1 MVTSAK
7 DTSLYDHVHRVLAHP
22 GKEGMEWHRTHS
34 TGAAYTRNDA
44 KAHRP
49 VCQACVQGTMRQA
62 STDHLRVH
70 RAPAPIPGS
79 QFALDAYTHA
89 ERGAGRFKYCDLFTD
104 LTTRRVYPVF
114 TRDRG
119 AQELCDQVSLL
130 FESHPEWR
138 NAHTTSDP
146 IDRFVRVD
154 AEKSYRSSEFTKC
167 LGGFGYRTEPT
178 PPRDKHANG
187 VAERTVGVIAAKCN
201 TIMLAPTPHVPPK
214 FWDIAMSYVCATM
227 SFNYNSVIGTSPYN
241 MLTKKHVVV
250 KHLHAFWSKCSVFIP
265 TKDAG
270 GKVGQP
276 RAYQARF
283 IGYDMTTTLEP
294 TYKVIEILD
303 KVKYGKRSTSRSHHL
318 PTSLR

>member
-1 MVTSAK
+1 LLVTSAK

-119 AQELCDQVSLL
+119 AQELCDQVSML

-138 NAHTTSDP
+138 NAP
-146 IDRFVRVD
+146 
-154 AEKSYRSSEFTKC
+154 
-167 LGGFGYRTEPT
+167 
-178 PPRDKHANG
+178 
-187 VAERTVGVIAAKCN
+187 
-201 TIMLAPTPHVPPK
+201 
-214 FWDIAMSYVCATM
+214 
-227 SFNYNSVIGTSPYN
+227 
-241 MLTKKHVVV
+241 
-250 KHLHAFWSKCSVFIP
+250 
-265 TKDAG
+265 
-270 GKVGQP
+270 
-276 RAYQARF
+276 
-283 IGYDMTTTLEP
+283 
-294 TYKVIEILD
+294 
-303 KVKYGKRSTSRSHHL
+303 STSNRSV
-318 PTSLR
+318 R